1 MCIIDDV
8 ISTSNLVHFW
18 CSVRAAFFCRPCK
31 TKVIIGLAEQFLSF
45 LGPSI
50 FNFLICCANIAIEH
64 YGKRIKIV
72 YGCHFEDCLNRNGH
86 QKCMIL
92 ILFPKCSIVLLAPH
106 VKKLE
111 TYFALLIF
119 LDFRIMC

>member
-45 LGPSI
+45 LGPITYLPSKQ
-50 FNFLICCANIAIEH
+50 LIVLRLTVIPCKSRTSLLDSKAW
-64 YGKRIKIV
+64 YWGIKICKV
-72 YGCHFEDCLNRNGH
+72 HFFPIFITQLLQLQFVEYFIKITIPVQNLRSTGH
-86 QKCMIL
+86 
-92 ILFPKCSIVLLAPH
+92 LAP
-106 VKKLE
+106 
-111 TYFALLIF
+111 
-119 LDFRIMC
+119 